1 MTIYHNVYPYDASV
15 AAAVLFT
22 ILFFVSSI
30 VHLYQL
36 LRTRTWYLLPFLI
49 GGIFEGIGYAFRTV
63 SIKQSPDYTLPP
75 YAIQL
80 ILPLIAPALLS
91 ATMYMSLGR
100 IILVTQ
106 AEAVAPIRRTWLTKL
121 FVTGDV
127 LTSSYNTGRW
137 IIIVGLVIQVLFFG
151 LFLITSVIFHVRLN
165 KMPTLASQ
173 KFAWKRHLSALY
185 TGSALILV
193 RSIYRLIEYLE
204 DAGGYLITHEA
215 FAYVFDA
222 LLMFAVMIVFFWVH
236 PSEIQALI
244 RGKGKAIKHGFKVVH
259 LNVTDDEVV
268 FLSDMAQAK

>member
-1 MTIYHNVYPYDASV
+1 
-15 AAAVLFT
+15 
-22 ILFFVSSI
+22 
-30 VHLYQL
+30 
-36 LRTRTWYLLPFLI
+36 
-49 GGIFEGIGYAFRTV
+49 
-63 SIKQSPDYTLPP
+63 
-75 YAIQL
+75 
-80 ILPLIAPALLS
+80 
-91 ATMYMSLGR
+91 
-100 IILVTQ
+100 
-106 AEAVAPIRRTWLTKL
+106 
-121 FVTGDV
+121 
-127 LTSSYNTGRW
+127 
-137 IIIVGLVIQVLFFG
+137 
-151 LFLITSVIFHVRLN
+151 
-165 KMPTLASQ
+165 MPTLASQ

-222 LLMFAVMIVFFWVH
+222 LLMSAVMIVFFWVH

>member
-49 GGIFEGIGYAFRTV
+49 GGICKLNLQVRQL
-63 SIKQSPDYTLPP
+63 QSMIAD
-75 YAIQL
+75 L
-80 ILPLIAPALLS
+80 IRS
-91 ATMYMSLGR
+91 RRSRYMSLGR

-127 LTSSYNTGRW
+127 LSFLAQALGGAILAQQKASSYNTGRW

-151 LFLITSVIFHVRLN
+151 LFLITSVIFHVKLN
-165 KMPTLASQ
+165 KMPTLASR